1 MPSCTPIAPAHAQR
15 VSGSPG
21 RRARARTHARTVLT
35 PCSWRARRSDTLI
48 IVLRKKSE
56 QLSFLHLW
64 HHFSILIVW
73 GWVVNT
79 WPSGSEGGSAAY
91 AYGAWINSC
100 IHVIMYAYYGVTAAG
115 IRPPVAVKKSVT
127 TAQLTQFASCILHA
141 ITALLIDSTPI
152 FYNAVQVAYHIGML
166 KLFLPLLLGAGKK
179 KAAAGAAGTGKDV
192 ARTPAQKEVT
202 NKTD

>member
-1 MPSCTPIAPAHAQR
+1 M
-15 VSGSPG
+15 
-21 RRARARTHARTVLT
+21 
-35 PCSWRARRSDTLI
+35 
-48 IVLRKKSE
+48 
-56 QLSFLHLW
+56 
-64 HHFSILIVW
+64 
-73 GWVVNT
+73 
-79 WPSGSEGGSAAY
+79 
-91 AYGAWINSC
+91 
-100 IHVIMYAYYGVTAAG
+100 
-115 IRPPVAVKKSVT
+115 T